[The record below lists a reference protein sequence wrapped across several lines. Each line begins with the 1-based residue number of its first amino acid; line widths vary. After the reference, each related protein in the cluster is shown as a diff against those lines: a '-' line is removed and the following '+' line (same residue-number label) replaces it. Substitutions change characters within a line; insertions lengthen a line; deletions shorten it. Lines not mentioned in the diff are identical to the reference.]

1 MPHDAAIAHRDVDA
15 DRRPFPD
22 GGVIAD
28 QGVSAQPG
36 PGLDDRVGADG
47 RFLADRRLPTH
58 GRGAAGT
65 AAHPARPAEH
75 RTVIDPHTLSDA
87 HVVMDDDVRADL
99 DPAADLHPDTEQE
112 VGGQIGSTQGV
123 QACDYPGMEDRG
135 ELGETAICCLLHSLA
150 AGGST
155 WQWIRLLERHAA
167 QGGRTT
173 IFAPQGPLA
182 EPARAAGIEVVPTS
196 WDENGVRGG
205 VKAAIAEHDVA
216 IVEWEQG
223 AMDNFPWV
231 LDACGRAAL
240 AMHQAPQTMTRW
252 LAPPTPMKARR
263 TVERVVAEPHAVALV
278 RGEAHRR
285 KVATAYGLPPEALR
299 ILPPSVPLPS
309 LPFRPN
315 SGEGKEVLAMTR
327 LAPDKTAI
335 FRLAVE
341 LVRERLSAGHP
352 CRLTI
357 AGEGPLREDAIT
369 LCERR
374 LPSGSWRVEGAP
386 RDQIAR
392 LADSDLVVAQGT
404 TTLEAAALGRRVVIA
419 RPFGANSAS
428 GAVLTPD
435 RYDEA
440 ARDPFGD
447 PRTTEDTTQL
457 WREVLGID
465 EVALRDLRHRVETH
479 NSLEVAS
486 RALSEA
492 FAGA

>member
-1 MPHDAAIAHRDVDA
+1 MA
-15 DRRPFPD
+15 
-22 GGVIAD
+22 
-28 QGVSAQPG
+28 
-36 PGLDDRVGADG
+36 
-47 RFLADRRLPTH
+47 
-58 GRGAAGT
+58 
-65 AAHPARPAEH
+65 
-75 RTVIDPHTLSDA
+75 
-87 HVVMDDDVRADL
+87 
-99 DPAADLHPDTEQE
+99 
-112 VGGQIGSTQGV
+112 
-123 QACDYPGMEDRG
+123 YRG
-135 ELGETAICCLLHSLA
+135 ESGATAICCLLHSLA

-155 WQWIRLLERHAA
+155 WQWVRLLERHAA
-167 QGGRTT
+167 QGGRATV
-173 IFAPQGPLA
+173 FAPEGPLA

-205 VKAAIAEHDVA
+205 VKAAIAEHDAA

-223 AMDNFPWV
+223 VMDSFPWV

-240 AMHQAPQTMTRW
+240 AMHLTPQTMTRW

-285 KVATAYGLPPEALR
+285 KVATAYALSPDALR
-299 ILPPSVPLPS
+299 ILPPSIPLPS

-315 SGEGKEVLAMTR
+315 PGKAEEVLAMTR
-327 LAPDKTAI
+327 LGPDKTAI

-341 LVRERLSAGHP
+341 LVRERLAAGHP

-357 AGEGPLREDAIT
+357 AGEGPLRQDAIA

-374 LPSGSWRVEGAP
+374 LPPGSWRVEGAP
-386 RDQIAR
+386 KDQIAR

-404 TTLEAAALGRRVVIA
+404 TTLEAAALGRRVVVA

-435 RYDEA
+435 GYDEA

-447 PRTTEDTTQL
+447 PRVTEDTAQL
-457 WREVLGID
+457 WKEALAID
-465 EVALRDLRHRVETH
+465 EVALRDLRHRVEAH
-479 NSLEVAS
+479 NSLEAAS
-486 RALSEA
+486 QALSEA
-492 FAGA
+492 LATT